1 MQGDA
6 TDIKIIISGMDCDLI
21 EPVASDFM
29 DNLSNDLALG
39 YFSVINVSVNSK
51 LTLEVGEV
59 SLLFYQDHDQGPY
72 LPSMSLLMNF
82 LRVRDSDYFQ
92 NYFPVCHNKLGGSC

>member
-6 TDIKIIISGMDCDLI
+6 TDITIMMSGMDCDLI
-21 EPVASDFM
+21 EPVASDFI

-39 YFSVINVSVNSK
+39 YFSVMNVSTNDLE
-51 LTLEVGEV
+51 LTLEVVEV
-59 SLLFYQDHDQGPY
+59 NLLFYQGHPDPY
-72 LPSMSLLMNF
+72 RPSMSLLMNF
-82 LRVRDSDYFQ
+82 PRVRDSDYFQ